1 LLEIAQLQ
9 CLSINSPF
17 FTIRKFI
24 NYKNII
30 ATFMLLNCIKMAQFG
45 MIGLGTMGRNLAY
58 NVADHN
64 FSVCGYDRDE
74 AQRNRF
80 LQEAPVNKQVQAVA
94 SLQEFVSALEAPRK
108 IMLLVPAGKI
118 VDAVLT
124 DLLPLLQKDDIVID
138 GGNSHFTDTDRRYAQ
153 LQTTGVHF
161 MGMGVSGG
169 EDGARLG
176 PSMMPGSNEQSYNE
190 VKNILESIAATT
202 ETGRCVTFI
211 GNGAAGHYT
220 KMVHNGIEYAIMQ
233 LISEIYG
240 VLKNIGKLSNAELHT
255 VFAEWNKTELQSFLV
270 EITGKI
276 FLQKD
281 DKTSNDLVD
290 MILDK
295 AKQKGTGM
303 WTSQSAMDL
312 NIPIPT
318 IDVAVS
324 MRYISAFKSER
335 VVTASIFNNDST
347 NQIIDKNSLIAQ
359 CKNALQCCITLSYA
373 QGLHLLQAA
382 SAANQYNINI
392 AEVVRIWTGGCIIR
406 SVLLKDLHIAY
417 TAEPTLTN
425 IIHSKVFTQ
434 RFIDHKK
441 DLKNIIVV
449 ALQNNLPIAAL
460 SATLNYFNAYTSAN
474 LPANLIQA
482 QRDFFGAHTYERVD
496 STGSFHTE
504 WN

>member
-1 LLEIAQLQ
+1 
-9 CLSINSPF
+9 
-17 FTIRKFI
+17 
-24 NYKNII
+24 
-30 ATFMLLNCIKMAQFG
+30 MAQFG

-64 FSVCGYDRDE
+64 FAVCGYDRDE
-74 AQRNRF
+74 IQRNRF
-80 LQEAPVNKQVQAVA
+80 VKEAPANKSVSTAA
-94 SLQEFVSALEAPRK
+94 SLQEFVNALETPRK

-118 VDAVLT
+118 VDAVLN
-124 DLLPLLQKDDIVID
+124 DLVPLLQKDDIVID
-138 GGNSHFTDTDRRYAQ
+138 GGNSHFTDTDRRYTQ

-190 VKNILESIAATT
+190 VKNILEAIAAKT
-202 ETGRCVTFI
+202 ESGSCVTFI
-211 GNGAAGHYT
+211 GNGSAGHYT

-233 LISEIYG
+233 LISEVYG
-240 VLKNIGKLSNAELHT
+240 ILKNIGKLSNIELHT
-255 VFAEWNKTELQSFLV
+255 VFADWNRTELQSFLI
-270 EITGKI
+270 EITEKI

-281 DKTSNDLVD
+281 NKTSGDLVD

-324 MRYISAFKSER
+324 MRYISAIKKER
-335 VVTASIFNNDST
+335 KTTAAIFT
-347 NQIIDKNSLIAQ
+347 NEILVNAVDKNSLIGQ
-359 CKNALQCCITLSYA
+359 CKNALQFCITMAYA

-382 SAANQYNINI
+382 SAANNYSINI
-392 AEVVRIWTGGCIIR
+392 AEIVRIWKGGCIIR
-406 SVLLKDLHIAY
+406 SVLLNDLY
-417 TAEPTLTN
+417 TAYKNESALTN
-425 IIHSKVFTQ
+425 IIHSPVFTN
-434 RFIDHKK
+434 RLLLHKK
-441 DLKNIIVV
+441 DLNSVTLLAI
-449 ALQNNLPIAAL
+449 QNNLPIAAL
-460 SATLNYFNAYTSAN
+460 GATLNYFNAYTTAN

-482 QRDFFGAHTYERVD
+482 QRDFFGAHTYERID
-496 STGSFHTE
+496 MPGSFHTE